1 MLYLCGDIMDKK
13 LVIKKRELRGDDG
26 YKIFSIRIKE
36 ETSKKLDAL
45 SQETNRSRNELVN
58 IMLDW
63 SIDNIEIK

>member
-1 MLYLCGDIMDKK
+1 MDKK
-13 LVIKKRELRGDDG
+13 PVIKKRELRGDDG
-26 YKIFSIRIKE
+26 YKIFSIRIME

-45 SQETNRSRNELVN
+45 SQETNRSRNELIN

>member
-1 MLYLCGDIMDKK
+1 MDKK
-13 LVIKKRELRGDDG
+13 PVIKKRELRGDDG
-26 YKIFSIRIKE
+26 YKIFPIRIKE

-45 SQETNRSRNELVN
+45 SQETNRSRNELIN

>member
-1 MLYLCGDIMDKK
+1 MDKK
-13 LVIKKRELRGDDG
+13 PVIKKRELRGDDG

-45 SQETNRSRNELVN
+45 SQETNRSRNELIN

-63 SIDNIEIK
+63 LIDNIEIK

>member
-1 MLYLCGDIMDKK
+1 MDKK
-13 LVIKKRELRGDDG
+13 PVIKKRELRGDDG
-26 YKIFSIRIKE
+26 YRIFSIRIKE

-45 SQETNRSRNELVN
+45 SQETNRSRNELIN

>member
-1 MLYLCGDIMDKK
+1 MLFLCGDIMDKK

-45 SQETNRSRNELVN
+45 SQETNRSRNELIN

>member
-45 SQETNRSRNELVN
+45 SQETNRSLNELIN

>member
-1 MLYLCGDIMDKK
+1 MLYLCCDIMDKK

-45 SQETNRSRNELVN
+45 SQETNRSRNELIN

>member
-1 MLYLCGDIMDKK
+1 MDKK

-45 SQETNRSRNELVN
+45 SQETNCSRNELIN

>member
-1 MLYLCGDIMDKK
+1 MDKK

-45 SQETNRSRNELVN
+45 SQETNRSRNELIN
-58 IMLDW
+58 IILDW

>member
-45 SQETNRSRNELVN
+45 SQETNRSRNELIN
-58 IMLDW
+58 IILDW

>member
-13 LVIKKRELRGDDG
+13 LVIKKRELKGDDG

-45 SQETNRSRNELVN
+45 SQETNRSRNELIN

>member
-13 LVIKKRELRGDDG
+13 PVIKKRELREDDE
-26 YKIFSIRIKE
+26 YRIFSIRIKE

-45 SQETNRSRNELVN
+45 SQETNRSRNELIN

>member
-45 SQETNRSRNELVN
+45 SQETNRSRNELIN

>member
-1 MLYLCGDIMDKK
+1 MDKK

-26 YKIFSIRIKE
+26 YKIFPIRIKE

-45 SQETNRSRNELVN
+45 SQETNRSRNELIN

>member
-1 MLYLCGDIMDKK
+1 MLYLCGDVMDKK
-13 LVIKKRELRGDDG
+13 PVIKKRELRGDDG

-45 SQETNRSRNELVN
+45 SQETNRSRNELIN

>member
-13 LVIKKRELRGDDG
+13 LVIKKRELRGDDE
-26 YKIFSIRIKE
+26 YRIFSIRIKE

-45 SQETNRSRNELVN
+45 SQETNRSRNELIN